1 MKRSTLLLCREIEK
15 TTAAALHR
23 SAAVPPRLL
32 LPSMP
37 RECPVSVRS
46 FARLCCYCKQ
56 SCRKSSLD
64 YLEVLHTTSSQN
76 VRRYHRHLRQHLSV
90 LEDERSVVDFIKKNI
105 VYKKDG
111 IIALNKPP
119 GLPVAGKKGGE
130 DDPAQV
136 PSISSLMPH
145 IVDLLDSPAAE
156 IAVVEMSGLVL
167 LGEDRIT
174 AQEIS
179 AKFQEAR
186 RKRVFLRTYKS
197 IVCGVPEPKEGVLK
211 MYLGDDVIHGKRMT
225 VVHHDPSQK
234 KINQGLVWSAETNY
248 KVVSENREL
257 GCALL
262 ELQPLRVRRHQLQV
276 QLAAKLCPVLGDH
289 TYSHQVQTILGEPM
303 LIDPRQIPAPSS
315 VCQPMLVA
323 LRHSYLPHPS
333 GQVLPHPVKRAL
345 SLTHS
350 QASCLPLFIHL
361 HHALIP
367 GWRGRGDIAVVAPL
381 PSHFSRALQELQL
394 HNTEPRRIAGR

>member
-1 MKRSTLLLCREIEK
+1 MCFTDTYFECRYKGAKVDSCPTPERDVHETAVWSSPLLI
-15 TTAAALHR
+15 
-23 SAAVPPRLL
+23 
-32 LPSMP
+32 
-37 RECPVSVRS
+37 
-46 FARLCCYCKQ
+46 
-56 SCRKSSLD
+56 
-64 YLEVLHTTSSQN
+64 
-76 VRRYHRHLRQHLSV
+76 
-90 LEDERSVVDFIKKNI
+90 
-105 VYKKDG
+105 DG

-156 IAVVEMSGLVL
+156 IAVGVEKEMSGLVL

-303 LIDPRQIPAPSS
+303 LIDPRQIQAPS
-315 VCQPMLVA
+315 
-323 LRHSYLPHPS
+323 S

-367 GWRGRGDIAVVAPL
+367 GWRGQGDIAVVAPL